1 MARLCGKLFFD
12 ELWLVVVMKLE
23 TELKFGVFL
32 RLKMAFRLLA
42 MMAWM
47 QQYSPEILIEG
58 GSRLPR

>member
-1 MARLCGKLFFD
+1 MRQAVFD
-12 ELWLVVVMKLE
+12 ELWLVVMMKLE

-42 MMAWM
+42 WM

-58 GSRLPR
+58 GSRFPR